1 MKNKRYHIVLIGGII
16 TQIATQTEVK
26 GYTKGVIESFLP
38 DDDELEKM
46 SEQEEAG
53 WIIENNRR
61 MSAICQFLND
71 EKL

>member
-1 MKNKRYHIVLIGGII
+1 
-16 TQIATQTEVK
+16 
-26 GYTKGVIESFLP
+26 VIESFLP